1 MPTIDVPIDEWP
13 EFLETFSRQH
23 RAWLT
28 TIEPPISGLGEPR
41 PLGAIR
47 PARDGRRISA
57 IEVSFA
63 GDATTADIVRI
74 ENPRSVRVRQTAA
87 GADRALEIVD
97 DEGCCTRLGFRT
109 VAKLEML
116 DGLAPGEL

>member
-13 EFLETFSRQH
+13 AFLETFSRQH

-28 TIEPPISGLGEPR
+28 TVEPPVSGFEEPR
-41 PLGAIR
+41 PLGTVT
-47 PARDGRRISA
+47 PAGDGRRISA

-63 GDATTADIVRI
+63 GDSGAGILRI
-74 ENPRSVRVRQTAA
+74 ENPLSVRVQQTAA

-97 DEGCCTRLGFRT
+97 DEGSCTRLGFRA
-109 VAKLEML
+109 VAKPEML

>member
-1 MPTIDVPIDEWP
+1 MPTIDVPIDQWP
-13 EFLETFSRQH
+13 EFLEVFSRQH

-41 PLGAIR
+41 PLGAVR
-47 PARDGRRISA
+47 PERDGRRISA

-63 GDATTADIVRI
+63 GDSGADILRI
-74 ENPRSVRVRQTAA
+74 ENPMSVRVRQTAA

-97 DEGCCTRLGFRT
+97 DEGFCTRLGFR
-109 VAKLEML
+109 AIAQPEML
-116 DGLAPGEL
+116 DGVAPGEL

>member
-1 MPTIDVPIDEWP
+1 MSTIDVPVDEWP
-13 EFLETFSRQH
+13 EFLETFSREH

-28 TIEPPISGLGEPR
+28 TVEPPIGGLREPR
-41 PLGAIR
+41 PLGAVT

-63 GDATTADIVRI
+63 EDSGADILRI
-74 ENPRSVRVRQTAA
+74 ENPMTVRFRQTAG

-97 DEGCCTRLGFRT
+97 DEGFCTRLGFRT
-109 VAKLEML
+109 IAKLEML
-116 DGLAPGEL
+116 DGVAPGEL

>member
-28 TIEPPISGLGEPR
+28 TVEPPMSGLGEPR
-41 PLGAIR
+41 PLGAVR
-47 PARDGRRISA
+47 PERVGRRISA
-57 IEVSFA
+57 IEVSLA
-63 GDATTADIVRI
+63 GDSGTDILRI
-74 ENPRSVRVRQTAA
+74 ENPMSVRVRQTAA

-97 DEGCCTRLGFRT
+97 DEGFCTRLGFRAI
-109 VAKLEML
+109 AKPEML